1 MGGGEGEREG
11 ETVVLAFVTEGS
23 TLTDKGDPLR
33 CQVSENDR

>member
-1 MGGGEGEREG
+1 MEGG
-11 ETVVLAFVTEGS
+11 TVGLAFEIVTEGS